1 MRWDGNGFQC
11 PCHGATY
18 DSSGRVTGG
27 PATGPLAP
35 IAVTVVDGQVR
46 TTS

>member
-18 DSSGRVTGG
+18 DSSGGVTGG

-35 IAVTVVDGQVR
+35 IAVTVVDGQVK
-46 TTS
+46 TAS